1 MIEHEAEAGLGFFAG
16 WLRDAG
22 VDCEVVRPYKGDPV
36 PETAD
41 RGLVVLGGEAS
52 AWDDEGYGWL
62 PATRALLA
70 RSVEDGV
77 PTLGICLGAQLMTIA
92 CGGTVERGDAG
103 LEIGLCDVVA
113 LPEAGDDPLFS
124 ALPARPLRA
133 VQYHYDAMTALP
145 PGAVRLATG
154 GQYPNQAY
162 RLGASAWA
170 VQFHPEATAGVFE
183 SWTSGGGL
191 PDSQV
196 GELNAQVGQGEEEL
210 RATWRPLAEAFAA
223 QIFQRSA
230 TEARA
235 VTAAGAVT
243 DARADAAPSL

>member
-1 MIEHEAEAGLGFFAG
+1 MRERVTVIEHEAEAGLGFFAG

-22 VDCEVVRPYKGDPV
+22 VGCVVVRPYKGDPV
-36 PETAD
+36 PETAE

-52 AWDDEGYGWL
+52 AWDDEGYDWL

-103 LEIGLCDVVA
+103 LEVGLCDVVP
-113 LPEAGDDPLFS
+113 LPEAAADSLFS

-133 VQYHYDAMTALP
+133 VQYHSDAMTALP

-162 RLGASAWA
+162 RLGTSAWA
-170 VQFHPEATAGVFE
+170 VQFHPEATAAVFE

-191 PDSQV
+191 PPSRACELNIRV
-196 GELNAQVGQGEEEL
+196 GEGEEEL

-223 QIFQRSA
+223 ETLRQSVTGVRTA
-230 TEARA
+230 A
-235 VTAAGAVT
+235 VT
-243 DARADAAPSL
+243 PSL

>member
-1 MIEHEAEAGLGFFAG
+1 MRERVTVIEHEAEAGLGFFAG

-22 VDCEVVRPYKGDPV
+22 VDCAVVRPYKGDPV
-36 PETAD
+36 PETAE

-70 RSVEDGV
+70 RSVADGV

-92 CGGTVERGDAG
+92 CGGTVERGGAG
-103 LEIGLCDVVA
+103 LEIGLCDVVP
-113 LPEAGDDPLFS
+113 LPEAADDPLFS

-145 PGAVRLATG
+145 PGAVRLAAG

-170 VQFHPEATAGVFE
+170 VQFHPEATAAIFE

-191 PDSQV
+191 PPSQA
-196 GELNAQVGQGEEEL
+196 GELNDQVGAGEEEL
-210 RATWRPLAEAFAA
+210 RATWRPLAEAFAG
-223 QIFQRSA
+223 QVLRRSA
-230 TEARA
+230 AGER
-235 VTAAGAVT
+235 TAAAT
-243 DARADAAPSL
+243 PSP